1 MTAYKCPRCD
11 WTTLVS
17 DDQSATPRCD
27 MCNGRL
33 ARADA
38 ISSQD
43 TDASPDTRATR
54 PNPFYR
60 KGEG

>member
-17 DDQSATPRCD
+17 DDQSAAPRCD
-27 MCNGRL
+27 MCNGKLR
-33 ARADA
+33 AGDAVSKADA
-38 ISSQD
+38 
-43 TDASPDTRATR
+43 APPPLPRK